1 MAHEFPSDNWV
12 KAAQEELNSSESYR
26 EAAANWEGDILFL
39 ITALPGE
46 RKEQA
51 LYMDLWHGNCRDAYA
66 VDDLSEVRSEFTIT
80 APFPVWKKVLQG
92 DLDPIRGLVSRQ
104 LKLKGNMMKV
114 MKAPRAAVELVN
126 SCARVDT
133 EWPA

>member
-1 MAHEFPSDNWV
+1 MAHEFPSDDWV
-12 KAAQEELNSSESYR
+12 KAAQEELNNSESYR

-46 RKEQA
+46 KKEKA

-66 VDDLSEVRSEFTIT
+66 VDDLSEVQSEFSIT
-80 APFPVWKKVLQG
+80 APFPVWKKVLQR

-126 SCARVDT
+126 SCAQVDT

>member
-1 MAHEFPSDNWV
+1 MAHEFPSDGWV
-12 KAAQEELNSSESYR
+12 KAAQAELNSSDSYR
-26 EAAANWEGDILFL
+26 EAAANWEGDIVFL
-39 ITALPGE
+39 ITALPGGQ
-46 RKEQA
+46 KEQA
-51 LYMDLWHGNCRDAYA
+51 LYMDLWHGECRDAYA
-66 VDDLSEVRSEFTIT
+66 VDDMSEVQSEFTIT
-80 APFPVWKKVLQG
+80 APFPVWKKVLEG

-126 SCARVDT
+126 SCAQVDT